1 MAAKCGPA
9 VSNLSAMAA
18 EVAVS
23 GRFGEPGGGP
33 EPGSTKK
40 DQNRLQTEQFCFMKA
55 GLTWAGL
62 GRPDV
67 DGIAPDAFFPREM

>member
-9 VSNLSAMAA
+9 VSNLLAIAV

-33 EPGSTKK
+33 GARIHKKNAKSVTNRAVLLHESWPDLGWPG
-40 DQNRLQTEQFCFMKA
+40 LA
-55 GLTWAGL
+55 
-62 GRPDV
+62 
-67 DGIAPDAFFPREM
+67 

>member
-23 GRFGEPGGGP
+23 GRFGAPAGGP
-33 EPGSTKK
+33 GARIHQKNPESVTK
-40 DQNRLQTEQFCFMKA
+40 QISFA
-55 GLTWAGL
+55 S
-62 GRPDV
+62 
-67 DGIAPDAFFPREM
+67 

>member
-23 GRFGEPGGGP
+23 GRFREPGGGP
-33 EPGSTKK
+33 GTRIHQKNAKSITNRTILLHESWPDLGWPG
-40 DQNRLQTEQFCFMKA
+40 LA
-55 GLTWAGL
+55 
-62 GRPDV
+62 
-67 DGIAPDAFFPREM
+67 